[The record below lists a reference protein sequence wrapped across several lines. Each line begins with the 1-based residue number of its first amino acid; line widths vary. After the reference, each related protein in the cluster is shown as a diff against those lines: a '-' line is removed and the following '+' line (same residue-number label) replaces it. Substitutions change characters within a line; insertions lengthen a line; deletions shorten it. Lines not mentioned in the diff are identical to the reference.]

1 MHYLT
6 SINDHGLRHDPFKA
20 IVSPRPIGWI
30 ASVGA
35 DGGYNLAP
43 YSFFNAVSDDPYMVM
58 FASSGTKDTLSNVQR
73 SGEFTCSLA
82 TYDMVRAMNLSS
94 AAVRPE
100 VDEFALAGLTPAP
113 SLAVQAPRVAQSPVA
128 LECRVWQCITLP
140 SPQRSKHGQ
149 STVVFG
155 EVVAVYIDESVL
167 HDGRIDMNALQPVAR
182 LGYMDYA
189 VVNAANLF
197 TQNRP
202 SVSDDGLHAVLDD
215 KPWDGVYR

>member
-6 SINDHGLRHDPFKA
+6 ATNQHGLRHDPFKA

-30 ASVGA
+30 ASVGE

-43 YSFFNAVSDDPYMVM
+43 YSFFNAVSDDPYMIV
-58 FASSGTKDTLSNVQR
+58 FGSSGRKDTLTNVQR
-73 SGEFTCSLA
+73 TGEFTCSLA
-82 TYDMVRAMNLSS
+82 THSLLQSVILSS
-94 AAVRPE
+94 ATVRPE
-100 VDEFALAGLTPAP
+100 VDEFALTGLTPAP
-113 SLAVQAPRVAQSPVA
+113 SMAVKAPRVAQSPVA
-128 LECRVWQCITLP
+128 LECRVWKSIELP
-140 SPQRSKHGQ
+140 APKRSSQSP

-155 EVVAVYIDESVL
+155 EVVAIYIDESVL
-167 HDGRIDMNALQPVAR
+167 RDGRIDMNALSPVAR

-189 VVNAANLF
+189 VINAANLF

-202 SVSDDGLHAVLDD
+202 SVSDDGLSATVDD

>member
-6 SINDHGLRHDPFKA
+6 ATNQHGLRHDPFKA

-30 ASVGA
+30 ASVGE

-43 YSFFNAVSDDPYMVM
+43 YSFFNAVSDDPHMVM
-58 FASSGTKDTLSNVQR
+58 FASSGRKDTLSNVQR
-73 SGEFTCSLA
+73 TGEFTCSLA
-82 TYDMVRAMNLSS
+82 THSLVQAMNLSS

-100 VDEFALAGLTPAP
+100 VDEFALTGLTPAP
-113 SLAVQAPRVAQSPVA
+113 SMAVKAPRVAQSPVA
-128 LECRVWQCITLP
+128 LECRVWKTLDLP
-140 SPQRSKHGQ
+140 APARASHAP

-155 EVVAVYIDESVL
+155 EVVAIYINESVL
-167 HDGRIDMNALQPVAR
+167 RDGRIEMNALSPVAR

-189 VVNAANLF
+189 VINAANLF

-202 SVSDDGLHAVLDD
+202 SVSADGLSATVDD

>member
-6 SINDHGLRHDPFKA
+6 ATNQHGLRHDPFKA

-30 ASVGA
+30 ASVGE

-43 YSFFNAVSDDPYMVM
+43 YSFFNAVSDDPYMVV
-58 FASSGTKDTLSNVQR
+58 FGSSGRKDTLTNVQR
-73 SGEFTCSLA
+73 TGEFTCSLA
-82 TYDMVRAMNLSS
+82 THSLVQAMNLSS

-113 SLAVQAPRVAQSPVA
+113 SLAVKPPRVAQSPVA
-128 LECRVWQCITLP
+128 LECRVWKSIDLP
-140 SPQRSKHGQ
+140 LPTRSSHTP

-155 EVVAVYIDESVL
+155 EVVAIYIDESVL
-167 HDGRIDMNALQPVAR
+167 RDGRIDMNAVSPVAR

-189 VVNAANLF
+189 VINAANLF

-202 SVSDDGLHAVLDD
+202 SVSDDGLSATVDD